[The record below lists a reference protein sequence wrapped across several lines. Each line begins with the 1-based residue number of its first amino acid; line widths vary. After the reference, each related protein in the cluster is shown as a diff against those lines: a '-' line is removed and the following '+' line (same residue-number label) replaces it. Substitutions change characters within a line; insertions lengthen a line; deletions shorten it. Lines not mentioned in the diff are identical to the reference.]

1 MHMGL
6 QDRKARDAAFAQA
19 LEELRP
25 ERALMRA
32 MVEARVRAGLTQAQ
46 LAQRMG
52 TKQPVIARLEA
63 GRRSPNIKTLRKLAA
78 ATGSRLVVRLEEF
91 IVQLAGTEQKSETAR
106 EDNSARQT

>member
-1 MHMGL
+1 MRL
-6 QDRKARDAAFAQA
+6 QDRKARDAAFALA
-19 LEELRP
+19 LEELQP

-63 GRRSPNIKTLRKLAA
+63 GRRSPNIKTLRRLAA
-78 ATGSRLVVRLEEF
+78 VTGSRLVVRLDE
-91 IVQLAGTEQKSETAR
+91 IS
-106 EDNSARQT
+106 S

>member
-6 QDRKARDAAFAQA
+6 QERKARDAAFALA

-32 MVEARVRAGLTQAQ
+32 MIEARVRAGLTQAQ
-46 LAQRMG
+46 LARRMG

-63 GRRSPNIKTLRKLAA
+63 GRRSPNVRTLRKLAA
-78 ATGSRLVVRLEEF
+78 ATGSRLVVRLEQMQP
-91 IVQLAGTEQKSETAR
+91 VADAS
-106 EDNSARQT
+106 

>member
-1 MHMGL
+1 MGL
-6 QDRKARDAAFAQA
+6 QDRKARDAAFALA

-78 ATGSRLVVRLEEF
+78 ATGSLLVVRLDE
-91 IVQLAGTEQKSETAR
+91 VAGR
-106 EDNSARQT
+106 NSSV

>member
-6 QDRKARDAAFAQA
+6 QDRKTRDAAFELA

-32 MVEARVRAGLTQAQ
+32 MAEARVRAGLTQAQ

-63 GRRSPNIKTLRKLAA
+63 GRRSPNVKTLRRLAT
-78 ATGSRLVVRLEEF
+78 ATGSRLVVRLDE
-91 IVQLAGTEQKSETAR
+91 VAA
-106 EDNSARQT
+106 

>member
-1 MHMGL
+1 MGL
-6 QDRKARDAAFAQA
+6 QDRKTRDAAFELA

-32 MVEARVRAGLTQAQ
+32 LVEARVRAGLTQAQ

-63 GRRSPNIKTLRKLAA
+63 GRRSPNIKTLRRLAT
-78 ATGSRLVVRLEEF
+78 ATGSRLVVRLDE
-91 IVQLAGTEQKSETAR
+91 VAA
-106 EDNSARQT
+106 

>member
-6 QDRKARDAAFAQA
+6 QDRKARDAAFAVA

-78 ATGSRLVVRLEEF
+78 ATGSRLVVRLDE
-91 IVQLAGTEQKSETAR
+91 IAS
-106 EDNSARQT
+106 

>member
-1 MHMGL
+1 MRL
-6 QDRKARDAAFAQA
+6 QDRKARDAAFALA

-32 MVEARVRAGLTQAQ
+32 MVAARVRAGLTQAQ

-52 TKQPVIARLEA
+52 TKQPVVARLEA

-78 ATGSRLVVRLEEF
+78 ATGSRLVVRLDE
-91 IVQLAGTEQKSETAR
+91 AGTQ
-106 EDNSARQT
+106 